1 MGTKKGRIYGKG
13 SPFKGAPQRF
23 GGGSCPKLPLLD
35 PPLVSI
41 LCLRSSILLQLKYL
55 RGVFQLD
62 VENIANVI
70 AFYHCSSLMFVEHQ

>member
-1 MGTKKGRIYGKG
+1 MAKGRHSRGRHRGLGG
-13 SPFKGAPQRF
+13 S
-23 GGGSCPKLPLLD
+23 SCPKLPPPLD

-41 LCLRSSILLQLKYL
+41 LCLRSTIFLQLKYL

-70 AFYHCSSLMFVEHQ
+70 AFYHCSSLMFVEYQ

>member
-1 MGTKKGRIYGKG
+1 MAKGRHSRGRHRG
-13 SPFKGAPQRF
+13 L
-23 GGGSCPKLPLLD
+23 GGSCPKLPPLD

-70 AFYHCSSLMFVEHQ
+70 TFYHCSSLMFVEHH